1 MVVKKGR
8 GFNITVDNTENAFL
22 VEDMKKW
29 VLHRKVDFN
38 QYYNPNDTISTY
50 KIYRSNNTI
59 KLFMELFKTDL
70 LKREYRRFQ
79 NEVLINVL
87 ECGLCR
93 SFSCG
98 ENHKKFFLGC
108 DRCKK
113 ARCQPCIIFNIA
125 R

>member
-79 NEVLINVL
+79 NEVLMY
-87 ECGLCR
+87 
-93 SFSCG
+93 
-98 ENHKKFFLGC
+98 
-108 DRCKK
+108 
-113 ARCQPCIIFNIA
+113 
-125 R
+125 

>member
-59 KLFMELFKTDL
+59 K
-70 LKREYRRFQ
+70 
-79 NEVLINVL
+79 
-87 ECGLCR
+87 
-93 SFSCG
+93 
-98 ENHKKFFLGC
+98 
-108 DRCKK
+108 
-113 ARCQPCIIFNIA
+113 
-125 R
+125 

>member
-50 KIYRSNNTI
+50 KIYRFNNTI
-59 KLFMELFKTDL
+59 K
-70 LKREYRRFQ
+70 
-79 NEVLINVL
+79 
-87 ECGLCR
+87 
-93 SFSCG
+93 
-98 ENHKKFFLGC
+98 
-108 DRCKK
+108 
-113 ARCQPCIIFNIA
+113 
-125 R
+125 